1 MLRFLVFFL
10 LFYFLYKIF
19 FSARKTKRAAAR
31 RSDADAERG
40 EEMVLD
46 PQCRSYVP
54 KSEAMLRGQ
63 QYFCSDR
70 CASLYLSH
78 T

>member
-1 MLRFLVFFL
+1 MLRVLFFL
-10 LFYFLYKIF
+10 LLFYLLYRLY
-19 FSARKTKRAAAR
+19 FSARRPKRPAAK
-31 RSDADAERG
+31 SGEDARG

-46 PQCRSYVP
+46 PQCRSYLP
-54 KSEAMLRGQ
+54 KSEAMLRGD

-70 CASLYLSH
+70 CASLYLSR